1 MLDTAYITILDRE
14 APDVMVSNSHKDYFT
29 RNLVLI
35 LGELRAGLEVLDG
48 QAIYLV
54 DLEDT
59 TSS

>member
-1 MLDTAYITILDRE
+1 
-14 APDVMVSNSHKDYFT
+14 MVSNSHKDYFT